1 MITEA
6 NVDET
11 VLNPAISPLDT
22 LQRVAKEWL
31 SIGLKCR
38 CGNGAACSICEIQL
52 LLEEAL
58 KEKKAVDPECNPIEY
73 AKICEQ
79 CEDKLTGH
87 EDESGTLCRWCV
99 TCTEVTEGESIA
111 MQADGDA

>member
-22 LQRVAKEWL
+22 LQRVARAWL
-31 SIGLKCR
+31 SIGLRCG
-38 CGNGAACSICEIQL
+38 CGNGAACDICEIQF

-58 KEKKAVDPECNPIEY
+58 EEKRAVDPECNPIEY

-99 TCTEVTEGESIA
+99 TSGHVTEGESIA
-111 MQADGDA
+111 MQADSDA